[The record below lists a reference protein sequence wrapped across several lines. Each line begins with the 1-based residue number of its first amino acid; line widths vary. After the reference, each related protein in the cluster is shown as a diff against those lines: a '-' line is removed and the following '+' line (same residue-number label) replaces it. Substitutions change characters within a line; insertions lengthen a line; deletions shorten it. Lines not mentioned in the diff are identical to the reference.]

1 MATQASSA
9 ARRRAGYFSIS
20 DLANML
26 SVNYGSFKYHVAKD
40 HIPKPSAIWGRSR
53 RRYYTLADVAELQA
67 VWDSTPKKSRQEK
80 EIQEEL

>member
-26 SVNYGSFKYHVAKD
+26 GVNYGSFKYHVAKD
-40 HIPKPSAIWGRSR
+40 HIPKPSAMWGRSR
-53 RRYYTLADVAELQA
+53 RRYYTLADVAELQV
-67 VWDSTPKKSRQEK
+67 VWNNMPRVNKKK
-80 EIQEEL
+80 TCEE